1 MEKPRRTFCS
11 DVCVHEWKIRTS
23 PGYARAQV
31 EARDHCICSE
41 CGIDTEEARLF
52 ARRVRHRLLELHAR
66 QVRPF
71 ADGDCLARLEAIRI
85 PGWPADLTRSAWAM
99 DHIVPVSEGG
109 GSAGLDNL
117 QSICIWCHRDKTT
130 AHAKR
135 RAEARRQSLSK

>member
-1 MEKPRRTFCS
+1 M
-11 DVCVHEWKIRTS
+11 HEWKIRTS

-52 ARRVRHRLLELHAR
+52 ARRVRHRLLELHFK
-66 QVRPF
+66 QPRPF
-71 ADGDCLARLEAIRI
+71 ADGDYLANLDAIRI

-109 GSAGLDNL
+109 GSAGLENL
-117 QSICIWCHRDKTT
+117 RSLCRWCHATVTKLLKQRL
-130 AHAKR
+130 AA
-135 RAEARRQSLSK
+135 ARKAG